1 MRSHVRVRYLLLC
14 TCIHAQYCNDVISLY
29 ITEYMLEAE
38 DSSDE
43 ELDANDDPK
52 EDTPTA
58 GEDIEDGYDE
68 EESDEE
74 VPTDQ
79 AELLKRIKQLKE
91 V

>member
-1 MRSHVRVRYLLLC
+1 
-14 TCIHAQYCNDVISLY
+14 
-29 ITEYMLEAE
+29 MLEAE

-43 ELDANDDPK
+43 ELDATDDPK
-52 EDTPTA
+52 EDITTTA
-58 GEDIEDGYDE
+58 EDIEDGYDE

-79 AELLKRIKQLKE
+79 SELLKRIKQLKE

>member
-1 MRSHVRVRYLLLC
+1 
-14 TCIHAQYCNDVISLY
+14 
-29 ITEYMLEAE
+29 MLEAE

-43 ELDANDDPK
+43 ELDANNDPK
-52 EDTPTA
+52 EEVATTS
-58 GEDIEDGYDE
+58 EDIEDGYDE

-91 V
+91 VSILCCRLPWLLDIL

>member
-1 MRSHVRVRYLLLC
+1 M
-14 TCIHAQYCNDVISLY
+14 I
-29 ITEYMLEAE
+29 EAE

-43 ELDANDDPK
+43 ELDTNDDPK
-52 EDTPTA
+52 EDTPTVS
-58 GEDIEDGYDE
+58 EDIEDGYDE

>member
-1 MRSHVRVRYLLLC
+1 M
-14 TCIHAQYCNDVISLY
+14 ISLY
-29 ITEYMLEAE
+29 NTEYMLEAE

-52 EDTPTA
+52 EDTPTV

-74 VPTDQ
+74 IPTDQ

>member
-1 MRSHVRVRYLLLC
+1 MILLF
-14 TCIHAQYCNDVISLY
+14 IK
-29 ITEYMLEAE
+29 EYMLEGE

-52 EDTPTA
+52 EDIATT

-74 VPTDQ
+74 VPTEQ

>member
-1 MRSHVRVRYLLLC
+1 M
-14 TCIHAQYCNDVISLY
+14 SLFLKEY
-29 ITEYMLEAE
+29 ILEVE

-52 EDTPTA
+52 EEVPTA
-58 GEDIEDGYDE
+58 GDDIEDGYDE

-74 VPTDQ
+74 TPTDQ
-79 AELLKRIKQLKE
+79 SELLKRIKQLKE

>member
-1 MRSHVRVRYLLLC
+1 M
-14 TCIHAQYCNDVISLY
+14 SLF
-29 ITEYMLEAE
+29 IIEYMLEAE

-52 EDTPTA
+52 EDVGTTS
-58 GEDIEDGYDE
+58 EDIEDGYDE

-91 V
+91 VRNFCCRLPWLLDLL

>member
-1 MRSHVRVRYLLLC
+1 
-14 TCIHAQYCNDVISLY
+14 
-29 ITEYMLEAE
+29 MLEAE

-52 EDTPTA
+52 EEIPTA
-58 GEDIEDGYDE
+58 NEDVEDGYDE

-91 V
+91 VRIKHLCASILDTFFIESYYLALC

>member
-1 MRSHVRVRYLLLC
+1 
-14 TCIHAQYCNDVISLY
+14 
-29 ITEYMLEAE
+29 MLEAE

-43 ELDANDDPK
+43 ELDGNDDPK

-91 V
+91 VWIIYLYSRHPVIV

>member
-1 MRSHVRVRYLLLC
+1 
-14 TCIHAQYCNDVISLY
+14 
-29 ITEYMLEAE
+29 MLEAE

-52 EDTPTA
+52 EDTPTT

-79 AELLKRIKQLKE
+79 SELLKRIKQLKE
-91 V
+91 VCTIYLYYRHPLEVLLSTVLVFGMVFKLNLGL

>member
-1 MRSHVRVRYLLLC
+1 
-14 TCIHAQYCNDVISLY
+14 
-29 ITEYMLEAE
+29 MLEPE

-52 EDTPTA
+52 EDVPTA
-58 GEDIEDGYDE
+58 GDVEDGYDE

-74 VPTDQ
+74 IPTDQ

-91 V
+91 VNIYI